1 MSHSPTHDSDVSDID
16 LVRRLGDGD
25 ANALGQLYDRYGR
38 SCYGLALRITADA
51 GFAAEVVE
59 EVFLTLWRDP
69 GAFVPELGGLSSW
82 LLATTHHKAVETVRR
97 EERLRRHR
105 AESAREIETVPAAD
119 SDSDSVQPVWSQ
131 LRAQRVREALQEL
144 PEAERRAIALAY
156 FGGYTQREVAA
167 LIHSPLGTV
176 RARMREGMQRLGE
189 TLPTSTE
196 IDDGGTR
203 S

>member
-1 MSHSPTHDSDVSDID
+1 VSHSPAHDSDVSDVD

-25 ANALGQLYDRYGR
+25 ADALGLLYDRYGR
-38 SCYGLALRITADA
+38 SCYALALRITADA

-69 GAFVPELGGLSSW
+69 GGFDQELCGLGSW

-97 EERLRRHR
+97 EERLRRRR
-105 AESAREIETVPAAD
+105 AESARETERVPAASDDAD
-119 SDSDSVQPVWSQ
+119 SPDGVWSQ
-131 LRAQRVREALQEL
+131 LRAQRVREALRRL
-144 PEAERRAIALAY
+144 PENERRAIALAY

-167 LIHSPLGTV
+167 LIHAPLGTV
-176 RARMREGMQRLGE
+176 RASMRDGMRRLGE
-189 TLPTSTE
+189 TLRASTE

>member
-1 MSHSPTHDSDVSDID
+1 MSHSPAHDSDVSDVD

-25 ANALGQLYDRYGR
+25 ANALGLLYDRHGR

-59 EVFLTLWRDP
+59 EVFLELWRDP
-69 GAFVPELGGLSSW
+69 AAFVPELGGLGSW

-105 AESAREIETVPAAD
+105 AESAREIENVPPAD
-119 SDSDSVQPVWSQ
+119 SDSPHQVWSQ
-131 LRAQRVREALQEL
+131 LRADRVREALREL

-167 LIHSPLGTV
+167 LTHSPLGTV
-176 RARMREGMQRLGE
+176 RASMRDGMRRLGE
-189 TLPTSTE
+189 LLRTSTE